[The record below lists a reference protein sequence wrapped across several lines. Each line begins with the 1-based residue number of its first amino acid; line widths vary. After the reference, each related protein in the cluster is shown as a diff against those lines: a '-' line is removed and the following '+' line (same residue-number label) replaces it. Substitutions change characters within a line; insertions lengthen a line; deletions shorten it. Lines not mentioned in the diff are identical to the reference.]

1 LFFSWIYFSVR
12 RKTTWQKDFGV
23 RAIKSTWESPF
34 AAQIVAVRDLPYAT
48 TKKARQSLCRAQTA
62 FCHGKGRSP
71 VGHCEQKKIE
81 IYTMVVAPPDGGLQG
96 NGHCFHRA

>member
-71 VGHCEQKKIE
+71 VGRCEQKKKK
-81 IYTMVVAPPDGGLQG
+81 
-96 NGHCFHRA
+96 